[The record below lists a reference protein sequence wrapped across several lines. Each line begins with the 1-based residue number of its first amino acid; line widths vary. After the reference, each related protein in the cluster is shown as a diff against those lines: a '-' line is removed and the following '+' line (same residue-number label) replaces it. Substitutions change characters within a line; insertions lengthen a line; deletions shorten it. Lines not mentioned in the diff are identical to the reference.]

1 MKPDLSE
8 LDEELGEDEP
18 IEPLAAARAHWSVF
32 LPALIVAALYGLGWL
47 GLDATGRTG
56 GALGRLV
63 FLVLLTAPPLLVA
76 HAFLRF
82 YSAGVTV
89 TRKHILLARGWPRY
103 TAERIPLSDVESV
116 TERRSLMARL
126 VGAGSLHIRL
136 WDGRDVDARDLADP
150 HELVEV
156 IRGRL
161 RVERPY

>member
-1 MKPDLSE
+1 MSSDITDLE
-8 LDEELGEDEP
+8 EELGEEEP
-18 IEPLAAARAHWSVF
+18 LEPLATARAHWSVF
-32 LPALIVAALYGLGWL
+32 LPAVIVAALYGIAWL
-47 GLDATGRTG
+47 GLDAAGRTG

-63 FLVLLTAPPLLVA
+63 FLVLLMAPPLLVA

-89 TRKHILLARGWPRY
+89 TRKYILVARGWPHY
-103 TAERIPLSDVESV
+103 TAERIPLAEVESV
-116 TERRSLMARL
+116 TERRSLMSRL
-126 VGAGSLHIRL
+126 LGAGSLHIRL

-150 HELVEV
+150 REVVGV